1 MKKVFILLLMTFLLV
16 PFMVNADTNVI
27 YSETIDS
34 VDGIRFENYLV
45 YYSDKGEDSSGAN
58 VWGYEVAVD
67 QNNVVV
73 ECAANVKMVRGGFIL
88 SAHGTKKTALMNV
101 QVGDI
106 AEVDLDMMTAVIYRD
121 PIESSYLRSASNNQ
135 KAEEFYETA
144 LNNFY
149 VFDAEAVAYEVDKI
163 ALAFQEM
170 QTIYDSGS
178 IDTEMETRLVTLAYE
193 IQDRTDKVS
202 YMTTKTRTIEVRAL
216 WHRPNATS
224 IKEDTLQGVIN
235 LLDRFQELGF
245 NAIYLESFWNG
256 FVSGRSE
263 LLDTHPKLADFSY
276 GEEYGNDYLLAFITE
291 ANKRGI
297 DVHAWVHTFNAGNST
312 YLSNAVKS
320 EWLVEDYQGNTLHP
334 NAYGGSYYLDPSNQ
348 EVLDF
353 VLEMLTEMVEK
364 YDFKGIQLDY
374 IRYYDNNFSDLSQIR
389 DSGYNLNANQKFL
402 DEYQL
407 SGDVRQLIIDTDN
420 RDKWFEWR
428 QNNITNAVKY
438 FSESLKAIES
448 DLIISADV
456 VGDIQSARN
465 TYMQDWLTWVEN
477 GYIDLLCPMIYTL
490 SNTRLE
496 SLSDTI
502 YRQLDNYSFLSS
514 GIAPVYSGDTVQKQQ
529 EQIVISG
536 ATGGSA
542 IFASQNVI
550 GNADAEKSLKDGVYR
565 NQAVSP
571 FAEMESIVDA
581 VMTKLRDLINQN
593 VEDATVKRM
602 FLDDIDEITDLEVRN
617 PGEYK
622 IAYEKVKFLKDL
634 SPYIADTILSN
645 LVKDELA
652 DLEHTLDVRITR
664 ELISLGYYN
673 PETDAERPDPS
684 IFEYEIPDV
693 EDNDDDGDND
703 GGDTITTEVV
713 DDDVVDD
720 NDDSD
725 NSNALVQFLVPVIIL
740 LVTIVLMVVNTAVKR
755 RRV

>member
-1 MKKVFILLLMTFLLV
+1 
-16 PFMVNADTNVI
+16 
-27 YSETIDS
+27 
-34 VDGIRFENYLV
+34 V
-45 YYSDKGEDSSGAN
+45 YYSDKGEDFSGAN

-73 ECAANVKMVRGGFIL
+73 KAAANVKMIRGGFIL

-106 AEVDLDMMTAVIYRD
+106 VEVDLGMMTAVIYRD
-121 PIESSYLRSASNNQ
+121 PIESSYLRSASNYQ
-135 KAEEFYETA
+135 KAQEYYDIA
-144 LNNFY
+144 SDYFY
-149 VFDAEAVAYEVDKI
+149 VFDAEAVAYEIDKI

-170 QTIYDSGS
+170 QTIYESGN
-178 IDTEMETRLVTLAYE
+178 IDTEMETRLVSLAYD

-202 YMTTKTRTIEVRAL
+202 YMTTKTRTIEVRAV
-216 WHRPNATS
+216 WHRPNATN
-224 IKEDTLQGVIN
+224 IKEENLQGVIN
-235 LLDRFQELGF
+235 LLDRFKELGF

-263 LLDTHPKLADFSY
+263 ILETHPKLINFSY

-320 EWLVEDYQGNTLHP
+320 AWLVENYQGDTLHP
-334 NAYGGSYYLDPSNQ
+334 NTYGGSYYLDPSNQ

-353 VLEMLTEMVEK
+353 VLAMLTEMVEK
-364 YDFKGIQLDY
+364 YEFKGIQLDY
-374 IRYYDNNFSDLSQIR
+374 IRYYDNNFNDLSQIR
-389 DSGYNLNANQKFL
+389 DSGYNTYANQKFL

-407 SGDVRQLIIDTDN
+407 SGDVRQLIIDTNN

-490 SNTRLE
+490 SNSRLE
-496 SLSDTI
+496 SLSETI
-502 YRQLDNYSFLSS
+502 FNQLDNNSFLSS

-571 FAEMESIVDA
+571 FVEMEIIVDA
-581 VMTKLRDLINQN
+581 VMVKLRDLINQN

-602 FLDDIDEITDLEVRN
+602 FLDDLDEIDDLEVRN

-622 IAYEKVKFLKDL
+622 VAYDKVKFLKDL
-634 SPYIADTILSN
+634 SPYISDSILSN

-652 DLEHTLDVRITR
+652 SLEHTLDVRITR
-664 ELISLGYYN
+664 ELIALGYYN
-673 PETDAERPDPS
+673 PETDAERPDPA
-684 IFEYEIPDV
+684 IFEYEIPDD
-693 EDNDDDGDND
+693 EDNDNDGDND
-703 GGDTITTEVV
+703 GGDTTTTEVA
-713 DDDVVDD
+713 DDEEPDD
-720 NDDSD
+720 GDSD
-725 NSNALVQFLVPVIIL
+725 DTNVLVQFLVPVVVL
-740 LVTIVLMVVNTAVKR
+740 LVTIVLLVVNTTIKR

>member
-1 MKKVFILLLMTFLLV
+1 
-16 PFMVNADTNVI
+16 
-27 YSETIDS
+27 
-34 VDGIRFENYLV
+34 
-45 YYSDKGEDSSGAN
+45 
-58 VWGYEVAVD
+58 
-67 QNNVVV
+67 
-73 ECAANVKMVRGGFIL
+73 
-88 SAHGTKKTALMNV
+88 
-101 QVGDI
+101 
-106 AEVDLDMMTAVIYRD
+106 
-121 PIESSYLRSASNNQ
+121 
-135 KAEEFYETA
+135 
-144 LNNFY
+144 
-149 VFDAEAVAYEVDKI
+149 
-163 ALAFQEM
+163 
-170 QTIYDSGS
+170 
-178 IDTEMETRLVTLAYE
+178 
-193 IQDRTDKVS
+193 
-202 YMTTKTRTIEVRAL
+202 
-216 WHRPNATS
+216 
-224 IKEDTLQGVIN
+224 
-235 LLDRFQELGF
+235 
-245 NAIYLESFWNG
+245 
-256 FVSGRSE
+256 
-263 LLDTHPKLADFSY
+263 
-276 GEEYGNDYLLAFITE
+276 
-291 ANKRGI
+291 
-297 DVHAWVHTFNAGNST
+297 
-312 YLSNAVKS
+312 
-320 EWLVEDYQGNTLHP
+320 
-334 NAYGGSYYLDPSNQ
+334 
-348 EVLDF
+348 
-353 VLEMLTEMVEK
+353 
-364 YDFKGIQLDY
+364 
-374 IRYYDNNFSDLSQIR
+374 LSQIR

-438 FSESLKAIES
+438 FSESLKAIET

-490 SNTRLE
+490 SNSRLE
-496 SLSDTI
+496 SLSETI
-502 YRQLDNYSFLSS
+502 FNQLDNNSFLSS

-581 VMTKLRDLINQN
+581 VMVKLRDLINQN

-602 FLDDIDEITDLEVRN
+602 FLDDLDEIDDLEVRN

-622 IAYEKVKFLKDL
+622 IAYDKVKFLKDL

-684 IFEYEIPDV
+684 IFEYEIPDD

-703 GGDTITTEVV
+703 GGDTTTTEVA

-725 NSNALVQFLVPVIIL
+725 NSNVLVQFLVPVIIL

>member
-1 MKKVFILLLMTFLLV
+1 
-16 PFMVNADTNVI
+16 
-27 YSETIDS
+27 
-34 VDGIRFENYLV
+34 V
-45 YYSDKGEDSSGAN
+45 YYSDKGEDFSGAN

-73 ECAANVKMVRGGFIL
+73 EAAANVKMIRGGFIL

-106 AEVDLDMMTAVIYRD
+106 VDVDLDMMTAVIYRD
-121 PIESSYLRSASNNQ
+121 PIESSYLRSASNYQ
-135 KAEEFYETA
+135 KVQDCYDTA
-144 LNNFY
+144 SDNFY

-170 QTIYDSGS
+170 QTIYESGN

-202 YMTTKTRTIEVRAL
+202 YMTTKTRTIEVRAV

>member
-45 YYSDKGEDSSGAN
+45 YYSDKGEDFSGAN

-73 ECAANVKMVRGGFIL
+73 KAAANVKMIRGGFIL

-106 AEVDLDMMTAVIYRD
+106 VEVDLGMMTAVIYRD
-121 PIESSYLRSASNNQ
+121 PIESSYLRSASNYQ
-135 KAEEFYETA
+135 KAQEYYDIA
-144 LNNFY
+144 SDYFY
-149 VFDAEAVAYEVDKI
+149 VFDAEAVAYEIDKI

-170 QTIYDSGS
+170 QTIYESGN
-178 IDTEMETRLVTLAYE
+178 IDTEMETRLVSLAYD

-202 YMTTKTRTIEVRAL
+202 YMTTKTRTIEVRAV
-216 WHRPNATS
+216 WHRPNATN
-224 IKEDTLQGVIN
+224 IKEENLQGVIN
-235 LLDRFQELGF
+235 LLDRFKELGF

-263 LLDTHPKLADFSY
+263 ILETHPKLINFSY

-320 EWLVEDYQGNTLHP
+320 AWLVENYQGDTLHP
-334 NAYGGSYYLDPSNQ
+334 NTYGGSYYLDPSNQ

-353 VLEMLTEMVEK
+353 VLAMLTEMVEK
-364 YDFKGIQLDY
+364 YEFKGIQLDY
-374 IRYYDNNFSDLSQIR
+374 IRYYDNNFNDLSQIR
-389 DSGYNLNANQKFL
+389 DSGYNTYANQKFL

-407 SGDVRQLIIDTDN
+407 SGDVRQLIIDTNN

-490 SNTRLE
+490 SNSRLE
-496 SLSDTI
+496 SLSETI
-502 YRQLDNYSFLSS
+502 FNQLDNNSFLSS

-571 FAEMESIVDA
+571 FVEMEIIVDA
-581 VMTKLRDLINQN
+581 VMVKLRDLINQN

-602 FLDDIDEITDLEVRN
+602 FLDDLDEIDDLEVRN

-622 IAYEKVKFLKDL
+622 VAYDKVKFLKDL
-634 SPYIADTILSN
+634 SPYISDSILSN

-652 DLEHTLDVRITR
+652 SLEHTLDVRITR
-664 ELISLGYYN
+664 ELIALGYYN
-673 PETDAERPDPS
+673 PETDAERPDPA
-684 IFEYEIPDV
+684 IFEYEIPDD
-693 EDNDDDGDND
+693 EDNDNDGDND
-703 GGDTITTEVV
+703 GGDTTTTEVA
-713 DDDVVDD
+713 DDEEPDD
-720 NDDSD
+720 GDSD
-725 NSNALVQFLVPVIIL
+725 DTNVLVQFLVPVVVL
-740 LVTIVLMVVNTAVKR
+740 LVTIVLLVVNTTIKR

>member
-1 MKKVFILLLMTFLLV
+1 MKKVFILFLMTFLLV

-34 VDGIRFENYLV
+34 IDGIRFENYLV
-45 YYSDKGEDSSGAN
+45 YYSDKGEDFSGAN

-73 ECAANVKMVRGGFIL
+73 EAAANVKMLRGGFIL

-106 AEVDLDMMTAVIYRD
+106 VEVDLDMMTAVIYRD
-121 PIESSYLRSASNNQ
+121 PIESSYLRSASNYQ
-135 KAEEFYETA
+135 KAQDYYDTA
-144 LNNFY
+144 SDNFY

-170 QTIYDSGS
+170 QTIYESGN

-202 YMTTKTRTIEVRAL
+202 YMTTKTRTIEVRAV
-216 WHRPNATS
+216 WHRPNATN
-224 IKEDTLQGVIN
+224 IKEENLQGVIN

-263 LLDTHPKLADFSY
+263 ILETHPKLINFSY

-320 EWLVEDYQGNTLHP
+320 EWLVENYQGNTLHP
-334 NAYGGSYYLDPSNQ
+334 NTYGGSYYLDPSNQ

-353 VLEMLTEMVEK
+353 VLAMLTEMVEK

-374 IRYYDNNFSDLSQIR
+374 IRYYDNNFNNLSEIR
-389 DSGYNLNANQKFL
+389 DSGYNPNANQKFL

-407 SGDVRQLIIDTDN
+407 SGDVRQLIIDTNN

-438 FSESLKAIES
+438 FSESLKAIET

-465 TYMQDWLTWVEN
+465 TYMQDWLTWAEN

-490 SNTRLE
+490 SNSRLE

-502 YRQLDNYSFLSS
+502 FNQLNNKSFLSS

-536 ATGGSA
+536 STGGSA

-581 VMTKLRDLINQN
+581 VLTKLRELINQN

-602 FLDDIDEITDLEVRN
+602 FLDDIDEIDDLEVRN

-622 IAYEKVKFLKDL
+622 VAYDKVKFLKEL

-652 DLEHTLDVRITR
+652 SLEHTLDVRITR
-664 ELISLGYYN
+664 ELIALGYYN
-673 PETDAERPDPS
+673 PETDGERPDPT
-684 IFEYEIPDV
+684 IFEYEIPDD
-693 EDNDDDGDND
+693 EDNDNDGDND
-703 GGDTITTEVV
+703 GGDTTTTEVV
-713 DDDVVDD
+713 DDEEPDD
-720 NDDSD
+720 GDSD
-725 NSNALVQFLVPVIIL
+725 DTNILVQFLVPVVVL
-740 LVTIVLMVVNTAVKR
+740 LVTIVLLVVNTTIKR